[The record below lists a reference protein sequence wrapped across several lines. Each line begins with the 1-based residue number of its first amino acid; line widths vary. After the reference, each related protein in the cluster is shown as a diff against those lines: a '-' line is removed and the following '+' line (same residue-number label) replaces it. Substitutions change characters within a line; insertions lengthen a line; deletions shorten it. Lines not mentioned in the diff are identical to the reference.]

1 MAWLERVGDAVATF
15 RGVSIVLE
23 STSQSPGRRVEVHEY
38 PLRDKPY
45 AEDLGLSK
53 REWQVDGFIIS
64 RNKSDG
70 STDDYDVIRERL
82 QVAVETPGAGELVH
96 PYYGTAQVVVT
107 NCRIRESTRE
117 GGIARVSLTC
127 VLADDEPK
135 YPKVTQDTQRQV
147 QRSVAVA
154 EQAVLD
160 DFVENFNILELATDR
175 VAAIEKSLQTAIE
188 GIESAVGD
196 VSGPI
201 SALIRSPAELG
212 AQILESIASVRDLL
226 NEPGRALAVY
236 DDLFSAGEEPPVTS
250 PLDPVPR
257 QLQMAAI
264 RAGNNL
270 VRRAAVLQSAQVAAA
285 TDWLAADDAIAAR
298 DTITAGIEL
307 QLTSE
312 FVPANDVYASLT
324 AVRAAVVRDLEQR
337 GAQLPRLR
345 SVTLQQ
351 PLPALVVAQKLY
363 GDANR
368 ADEIISRNRVAHP
381 GRVPA
386 GEALEVLGE

>member
-1 MAWLERVGDAVATF
+1 MPWSDRIGEAVATF
-15 RGVSIVLE
+15 RGIEIHLE
-23 STSQSPGRRVEVHEY
+23 RTSQTPGRRVEVYEY
-38 PLRDKPY
+38 PLRDQPY
-45 AEDLGLSK
+45 AEDLGRNK
-53 REWQVDGFIIS
+53 REWQVEGFLI
-64 RNKSDG
+64 G
-70 STDDYDVIRERL
+70 PDYDLARQRL
-82 QVAVETPGAGELVH
+82 VEAAETPGAGELVH
-96 PYYGTAQVVVT
+96 PYYGTHQVVLVGGM
-107 NCRIRESTRE
+107 RIRESTRE
-117 GGIARVSLTC
+117 GGIARVSFT
-127 VLADDEPK
+127 VVRADDEPRL
-135 YPKVTQDTQRQV
+135 PRVTQDTQRQV
-147 QRSVAVA
+147 QRTVAEA

-160 DFVENFNILELATDR
+160 DFEENFNILELATDR
-175 VAAIEKSLQTAIE
+175 VAAIETGLQNALR

-196 VSGPI
+196 VTGPI
-201 SALIRSPAELG
+201 SELIRSPAELG
-212 AQILESIASVRDLL
+212 AQILESIATVRDLV
-226 NEPGRALAVY
+226 NEPGRALGVY
-236 DDLFSAGEEPPVTS
+236 DDLFSAGDEPPVTS

-307 QLTSE
+307 QLTSD

-363 GDANR
+363 GDAGR
-368 ADEIISRNRVAHP
+368 ADELISRNRVAHP

>member
-1 MAWLERVGDAVATF
+1 M
-15 RGVSIVLE
+15 
-23 STSQSPGRRVEVHEY
+23 
-38 PLRDKPY
+38 
-45 AEDLGLSK
+45 
-53 REWQVDGFIIS
+53 
-64 RNKSDG
+64 
-70 STDDYDVIRERL
+70 
-82 QVAVETPGAGELVH
+82 
-96 PYYGTAQVVVT
+96 
-107 NCRIRESTRE
+107 
-117 GGIARVSLTC
+117 
-127 VLADDEPK
+127 
-135 YPKVTQDTQRQV
+135 
-147 QRSVAVA
+147 
-154 EQAVLD
+154 
-160 DFVENFNILELATDR
+160 
-175 VAAIEKSLQTAIE
+175 
-188 GIESAVGD
+188 
-196 VSGPI
+196 
-201 SALIRSPAELG
+201 
-212 AQILESIASVRDLL
+212 
-226 NEPGRALAVY
+226 NEPGRALGVY
-236 DDLFSAGEEPPVTS
+236 DDLFSAGDEPPVTS

-307 QLTSE
+307 QLTSDNI
-312 FVPANDVYASLT
+312 PANDVYASLT

-363 GDANR
+363 GDASR
-368 ADEIISRNRVAHP
+368 ADAIISRNRVAHP